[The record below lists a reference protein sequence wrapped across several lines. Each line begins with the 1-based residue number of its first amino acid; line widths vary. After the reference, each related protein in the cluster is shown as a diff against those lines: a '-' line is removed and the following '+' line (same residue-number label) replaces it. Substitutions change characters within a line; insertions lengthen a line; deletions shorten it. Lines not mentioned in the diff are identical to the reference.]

1 MIQNEKH
8 LLVMYKERIRNFM
21 PKRALEDVAILV
33 GRSSRTPPSPEEVAM
48 IQNEKHLLAMI
59 EKESLEAKMERSYA
73 TEEFG
78 NID

>member
-33 GRSSRTPPSPEEVAM
+33 GRRGSSVKVQTGASGKGGSPSHCDPPGVG
-48 IQNEKHLLAMI
+48 L
-59 EKESLEAKMERSYA
+59 
-73 TEEFG
+73 
-78 NID
+78 